1 MMFSL
6 FDEACAYAVLLSHVC
21 RNVYKPDYTPGDVL
35 CKLLSGAAGCLACVP
50 MSVKDWFDGRGQVA
64 KVDFFMLAK
73 APEAT
78 EATEATEDYPAVARL
93 RASDASL
100 ADQTNMAEF
109 AFSRVGINPHY
120 GKPFNPADLNV
131 DCIPR
136 GFSFGAEASVA
147 NGAALLG
154 LGSDTGGPIR
164 VPATLCGVVEF

>member
-1 MMFSL
+1 MFSP
-6 FDEACAYAVLLSHVC
+6 FDEACAYSVLLSHVC
-21 RNVYKPDYTPGDVL
+21 RNVYKHGYTPGDVL
-35 CKLLSGAAGCLACVP
+35 CNLLSGAAVCLACEP
-50 MSVKDWFDGRGQVA
+50 MSVKDLFDGRGQVA

-78 EATEATEDYPAVARL
+78 EAYPAVARL

-100 ADQTNMAEF
+100 ADRTNMAEF

-120 GKPFNPADLNV
+120 GKLFNPADLNV

-136 GFSFGAEASVA
+136 GFSASAEASVA

-164 VPATLCGVVEF
+164 VPAPLCDVIEF